1 MTNLIIAQRAYQANV
16 TVFERPVTPT
26 CEHSRSSLTMSLIP
40 PIQPISP
47 GARPIEA
54 TRVVGGGETAAADPT
69 GGFGEVIG
77 NALENLNQ
85 SQRQTDELS
94 RAAATGDL
102 SRVED
107 LMVAMNETQL
117 MTQLTSRSGT
127 VRSRPSPRSCGCRSD
142 APR

>member
-1 MTNLIIAQRAYQANV
+1 
-16 TVFERPVTPT
+16 
-26 CEHSRSSLTMSLIP
+26 MSLIP

-117 MTQLTSRSGT
+117 MTQLTVA
-127 VRSRPSPRSCGCRSD
+127 VRNRAVEAFTEIMRMQV
-142 APR
+142 